1 MTGNPFQSQGGVPIH
16 ELPSNLP
23 QIIAQQMQQALQNP
37 DTVLVPFGTA
47 NTPPAPQAP
56 TPQPLTDSER
66 ITALEKKLAEFEI
79 RCKRRLGE
87 YF

>member
-1 MTGNPFQSQGGVPIH
+1 MTGNPLDNSQLAQH
-16 ELPSNLP
+16 LEKM
-23 QIIAQQMQQALQNP
+23 AQQMQQAMQNP

-47 NTPPAPQAP
+47 NTPPATQAP